1 MSESNVVNIVDSLRE
16 NGAENPILYKL
27 AAVGINAVYNSWRN
41 DKSEIL
47 EGFGKLPKH
56 VISEM
61 WSELDSKIKV
71 AYVDANE
78 ADFKEWLNNGR

>member
-27 AAVGINAVYNSWRN
+27 AAVGINAVYNSYRN

-47 EGFGKLPKH
+47 EGFGKLPKP
-56 VISEM
+56 IIGEM

>member
-56 VISEM
+56 VIGEM

-71 AYVDANE
+71 EYVDANE